1 MLGLPFLQSMGMKK
15 LRPCDTEFPLPFKAL
30 AKPPGSIYLQGDR
43 NVLGHPMIAVVGARD
58 VKPWVLEWI
67 ENELG
72 PALKST
78 NVGIVSGGARGVDQA
93 CHRLAI
99 RNNLPTLVVLPSG
112 LARIYPQNIQSW
124 SQRQKV
130 LFLTEYENLQ
140 AMRKHHFYLRN
151 RLIVALSPL
160 TLVIQAKEKSGTM
173 ISAAF
178 AMEQGKTVAS
188 LPGVPSDPSFGGNNQ
203 LLYDGAAMIRDR
215 KDLEVLI
222 NSSFYVKEPSLPAT

>member
-1 MLGLPFLQSMGMKK
+1 MKT
-15 LRPCDTEFPLPFKAL
+15 LRPSDNKYPLSLKTL
-30 AKPPGSIYLQGDR
+30 AKPPSNIHLQGDL
-43 NVLGHPMIAVVGARD
+43 NVLNQPLLAVVGARD
-58 VKPWVLEWI
+58 IKPWVLEWI

-93 CHRLAI
+93 SHRLAM
-99 RNNLPTLVVLPSG
+99 RYGLPTLIVLPSG
-112 LARIYPQNIQSW
+112 LARVYPQNIQTW
-124 SQRQKV
+124 SERQKV
-130 LFLTEYENLQ
+130 LFLTEYETLQ

-178 AMEQGKTVAS
+178 AMEQGKTVAT
-188 LPGVPSDPSFGGNNQ
+188 LPGFPTDPSFAGNNQ
-203 LLYDGAAMIRDR
+203 LLYDGAAMVRDR

-222 NSSFYVKEPSLPAT
+222 NSSFYAREPSPQAAL